1 MARVYGAES
10 GATARVSPALW
21 QTNKTNR
28 RWRVWVYTGLVGF
41 ATWVNVARVYYL
53 AHFCINGLRG
63 QYGWGDTDG
72 TTFSLLYVSWA
83 AFEWLPYYLLEYEYF
98 WHAVLESTVL
108 FGHVGIFVAYKL
120 FQHDFFDVEKLRKQH
135 ILLPGVD
142 PLPAVSVGGGATLG
156 APHPAGTG
164 ALAPTGATPR
174 GRRSSL
180 GQNKKKD

>member
-1 MARVYGAES
+1 VYA
-10 GATARVSPALW
+10 
-21 QTNKTNR
+21 
-28 RWRVWVYTGLVGF
+28 GLVGF

-63 QYGWGDTDG
+63 QYGWGDTEG

-120 FQHDFFDVEKLRKQH
+120 FQHDFFDAEKLRKQH
-135 ILLPGVD
+135 ILLPGID
-142 PLPAVSVGGGATLG
+142 PLPAVANVNGGNVPS
-156 APHPAGTG
+156 APPAGVPAASG
-164 ALAPTGATPR
+164 PTGSPSR
-174 GRRSSL
+174 GRRQSVGL
-180 GQNKKKD
+180 NKSKKD